1 MWELYKLDGDFS
13 QADDLAAKDP
23 KRLAEM
29 KGLFLKE
36 AKANKD
42 LPIGAGIW
50 LRLHPED
57 RVKTSYTSWTFE
69 ATTARLPEFAA
80 PGIGRESNKVA
91 VQAELGELIRS
102 SLCAWGCWR
111 RRNAL
116 YGQRPAY
123 L

>member
-57 RVKTSYTSWTFE
+57 RVKTSYTSWTFD

-80 PGIGRESNKVA
+80 PGIGRASKRSQSRPSWAKMHPEFFMRLA
-91 VQAELGELIRS
+91 V
-102 SLCAWGCWR
+102 
-111 RRNAL
+111 
-116 YGQRPAY
+116 PAAA
-123 L
+123 